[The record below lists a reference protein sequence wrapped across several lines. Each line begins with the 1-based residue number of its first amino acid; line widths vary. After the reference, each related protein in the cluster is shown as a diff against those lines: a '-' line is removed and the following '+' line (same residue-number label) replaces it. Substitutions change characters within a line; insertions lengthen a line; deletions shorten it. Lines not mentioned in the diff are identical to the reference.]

1 MKHKGLATRDC
12 FNVFRSSAHIFYHAP
27 NSCISGKR
35 MNEYLASGL
44 LGLVQGLT
52 EFLPVSSSG
61 HLIIASSLMG
71 FGGERINTFEVVIQF
86 GSILAVLFLYW
97 PRFKGLLLPE
107 PGKAGGF
114 SGFRGLWLLFLTSL
128 PASAVGALGH
138 GFIKA
143 HFFNPV
149 SVSLALAVGALF
161 ILFAESKKR
170 PVETLSIDAITPGMA
185 LGIGF
190 FQCLS
195 LWPGFSRSTSTIM
208 GAMILGAGRGVA
220 AEYSFLAAVPIM
232 IGATGFTLYASADA
246 LNFSDIP
253 FFALGTLVSFLSALL
268 AIKVLVGLVSKISFR
283 PFALYRLIIAPVVF
297 YVFTAA

>member
-1 MKHKGLATRDC
+1 MYSLPRTL
-12 FNVFRSSAHIFYHAP
+12 YHAAG
-27 NSCISGKR
+27 SGASGKR

-71 FGGERINTFEVVIQF
+71 LGGERINTFEVVIQF

-97 PRFKGLLLPE
+97 PRFKGLILPE
-107 PGKAGGF
+107 RGKAGGF

-128 PASAVGALGH
+128 PASVVGALGH
-138 GFIKA
+138 SFITE

-161 ILFAESKKR
+161 ILLAESKKK
-170 PVETLSIDAITPGMA
+170 PAETLSIDAITPGMA
-185 LGIGF
+185 LGVGL

-232 IGATGFTLYASADA
+232 IGATGFSLYNSADA
-246 LNFSDIP
+246 LNLSDVP
-253 FFALGTLVSFLSALL
+253 FFAVGTLVSFLSALL

-283 PFALYRLIIAPVVF
+283 PFAAYRLIIAPIVF